1 MDDADSI
8 SAQIAQVERSK
19 TEREEQN
26 AQREQAS
33 MSKHALAFASQIRL
47 QQLPRAHL
55 ENLPTADIEQLARIV
70 KKLERRL
77 ANDCESNDS
86 ALSRIRELL
95 KTKNYSHNER
105 LSERFEH
112 LGFFHNR
119 YQEGLISTN
128 KALRKRG
135 ERLQARVEDLE
146 QRLEIQTQR
155 SDAAKLGVPT
165 EPTSTELVYEMEPE
179 QQQGTASE
187 APATEEPEIDSQPG
201 SPELDRSPEPDRS
214 PEQDRIA
221 ELSEQVEVLKEQLEQ
236 ACQAPGYHQG
246 VVDEFRRQFQAFESM
261 RDSQLAALARLND
274 RFTYRQPLAWRVE
287 SLVSEVIS
295 LRRQQQDWVETS
307 DRLRATTQRL

>member
-105 LSERFEH
+105 LSERLEH
-112 LGFFHNR
+112 LGFSIIAIKRVLFLLIKLLESGASDCKRELRIWSSGSRFKHNVAMLPSSGYR
-119 YQEGLISTN
+119 QSR
-128 KALRKRG
+128 LRRNWCTRWSPSSSKGQHPKRRQPKSR
-135 ERLQARVEDLE
+135 RL
-146 QRLEIQTQR
+146 
-155 SDAAKLGVPT
+155 
-165 EPTSTELVYEMEPE
+165 
-179 QQQGTASE
+179 TAS
-187 APATEEPEIDSQPG
+187 
-201 SPELDRSPEPDRS
+201 
-214 PEQDRIA
+214 
-221 ELSEQVEVLKEQLEQ
+221 Q
-236 ACQAPGYHQG
+236 AAQ
-246 VVDEFRRQFQAFESM
+246 S
-261 RDSQLAALARLND
+261 
-274 RFTYRQPLAWRVE
+274 
-287 SLVSEVIS
+287 
-295 LRRQQQDWVETS
+295 
-307 DRLRATTQRL
+307 